1 MKRFIFLI
9 SIIITLCSCERNEID
24 INNTRIVGEWKLVR
38 IEQDVMNPSGIKK
51 STTDYSSK
59 NVIYN
64 FQKNNLLKVSGGEN
78 FGYSNGEYPYEFKK
92 DYLSGSPSAEETKI
106 NLVIINDSK
115 WVFNFS
121 DSQITLSKAYVDG
134 PTLILEKK

>member
-9 SIIITLCSCERNEID
+9 SIIITLCSCERNEIE
-24 INNTRIVGEWKLVR
+24 INNTRIIGEWKLVQ
-38 IEQDVMNPSGIKK
+38 IDQYVINPAGPKL

-92 DYLSGSPSAEETKI
+92 DYLSGFPSPEETKI

-115 WVFNFS
+115 WVFNYS
-121 DSQITLSKAYVDG
+121 GSQITLSIAYVDG

>member
-9 SIIITLCSCERNEID
+9 SIIITLCSCERNDIEI
-24 INNTRIVGEWKLVR
+24 INTKIVGEWKLVQ
-38 IEQDVMNPSGIKK
+38 IEQNFMSSAGIKK

-78 FGYSNGEYPYEFKK
+78 FGYSNGEYQYDFKK

-106 NLVIINDSK
+106 NLIIINDSK
-115 WVFNFS
+115 WVFNIS
-121 DSQITLSKAYVDG
+121 GSQITLSKAYVDG

>member
-9 SIIITLCSCERNEID
+9 SIIITLCSCERNDIEI
-24 INNTRIVGEWKLVR
+24 INTRIIGEWKLVQ
-38 IEQDVMNPSGIKK
+38 IEQNFMSPEGIKK

-121 DSQITLSKAYVDG
+121 GSQITLSKAYVDG

>member
-1 MKRFIFLI
+1 
-9 SIIITLCSCERNEID
+9 
-24 INNTRIVGEWKLVR
+24 
-38 IEQDVMNPSGIKK
+38 
-51 STTDYSSK
+51 
-59 NVIYN
+59 VIYN

-92 DYLSGSPSAEETKI
+92 DYLSGFPSPEDTKI

-121 DSQITLSKAYVDG
+121 GSQITLSKAYVDG

>member
-9 SIIITLCSCERNEID
+9 SIIITLCSCERNDIEI
-24 INNTRIVGEWKLVR
+24 INTKIVGEWKLVQ
-38 IEQDVMNPSGIKK
+38 IEQNFMSPEGIKK

-78 FGYSNGEYPYEFKK
+78 FGYSNGEYPYEFKN
-92 DYLSGSPSAEETKI
+92 DFLSSSPSAEETKI

-121 DSQITLSKAYVDG
+121 GSQITLSKAYVDG
-134 PTLILEKK
+134 PTLILDKK

>member
-9 SIIITLCSCERNEID
+9 SIIITLCSCERNDIEI
-24 INNTRIVGEWKLVR
+24 INNRIVGEWKLVQ
-38 IEQDVMNPSGIKK
+38 IEQDVMNPEGIKK
-51 STTDYSSK
+51 FTTDYSSK

-121 DSQITLSKAYVDG
+121 GSQITLSQAYVDG

>member
-9 SIIITLCSCERNEID
+9 SIIITLCSCERNEIE
-24 INNTRIVGEWKLVR
+24 INNNSIIGEWKLVQ
-38 IEQDVMNPSGIKK
+38 IDQYVMNPSGAKL

-92 DYLSGSPSAEETKI
+92 DYLSGFPSPEETKI

-115 WVFNFS
+115 WVFNYS
-121 DSQITLSKAYVDG
+121 GSQITLSIAYVDG
-134 PTLILEKK
+134 PSLILEKK

>member
-9 SIIITLCSCERNEID
+9 SIIITLCSCERNEIE
-24 INNTRIVGEWKLVR
+24 INNNSIIGEWKLVQ
-38 IEQDVMNPSGIKK
+38 IDQYVMNPSGAKL

-92 DYLSGSPSAEETKI
+92 DYLSGFPSPEETKI

-115 WVFNFS
+115 WVFNYS
-121 DSQITLSKAYVDG
+121 GSQITLSKAYVDG

>member
-9 SIIITLCSCERNEID
+9 SIIITLCSCERNEIE
-24 INNTRIVGEWKLVR
+24 INNNSIIGEWKLVQ
-38 IEQDVMNPSGIKK
+38 IDQYVMNPSGANL

-92 DYLSGSPSAEETKI
+92 DYLSGFPSPEDTKI

-115 WVFNFS
+115 WVFNYS
-121 DSQITLSKAYVDG
+121 GSQITLSIAYVDG

>member
-9 SIIITLCSCERNEID
+9 SIIITLCSCERNEIE
-24 INNTRIVGEWKLVR
+24 INNNSIIGEWKLVQ
-38 IEQDVMNPSGIKK
+38 IDQYVMNPSGAKL

-92 DYLSGSPSAEETKI
+92 DYLSGFPSPEETKI

-115 WVFNFS
+115 WVF
-121 DSQITLSKAYVDG
+121 
-134 PTLILEKK
+134 

>member
-9 SIIITLCSCERNEID
+9 SIIITLCSCERNDIE
-24 INNTRIVGEWKLVR
+24 INNTRIVGEWKLVQ
-38 IEQDVMNPSGIKK
+38 IEQNFMSPEGIKK

-121 DSQITLSKAYVDG
+121 GSQITLSKAYVDG
-134 PTLILEKK
+134 STLILEKK

>member
-1 MKRFIFLI
+1 MKRFIFLF
-9 SIIITLCSCERNEID
+9 SIIITICSCERNEIE
-24 INNTRIVGEWKLVR
+24 INNTRIIGEWKLVQ
-38 IEQDVMNPSGIKK
+38 IDQYVMNPSGAKL
-51 STTDYSSK
+51 STIDYSSK

-64 FQKNNLLKVSGGEN
+64 FQKNNLLNVSGGEN

-92 DYLSGSPSAEETKI
+92 DYLSGFPSPEDNKI

-121 DSQITLSKAYVDG
+121 GSQITLSKAYVDG